1 MAQTAYMAPTTVLVM
16 AVYLMKESPCW
27 LLATT
32 RVRQAESVLQWA
44 ASVNKVE
51 QKAFKT
57 RLEAL
62 RNEIKKQQEQLEHE
76 EPPKVDAILS
86 DRDAHV
92 SDLVADATLRNRSII
107 MFGCWCTT
115 LGMFFHLSTRDVMRT
130 SWVPRFALLALKIVQ
145 FPFNVYVLR
154 RIGSRLSLVYSMAA
168 LSVIAGSLAVVDV
181 YRGQYAVDSGV
192 TVSWLLVFEF
202 TVTTLY
208 AYSAEL
214 YLMVVRGAGVGLCY
228 VSGRM
233 GAIAGPFLND
243 VYTLHLRGVAYSV
256 AAVLLLLF
264 ARLAFS
270 LPETT
275 RLPLANTIRGLK
287 DDKWNLHSPL
297 RLARSKEDIRGG
309 SKSGRSRSIVSKT
322 ARGGPAAARAS

>member
-1 MAQTAYMAPTTVLVM
+1 MPTSQT
-16 AVYLMKESPCW
+16 W
-27 LLATT
+27 WRT
-32 RVRQAESVLQWA
+32 RP
-44 ASVNKVE
+44 
-51 QKAFKT
+51 F
-57 RLEAL
+57 
-62 RNEIKKQQEQLEHE
+62 
-76 EPPKVDAILS
+76 
-86 DRDAHV
+86 
-92 SDLVADATLRNRSII
+92 I

-115 LGMFFHLSTRDVMRT
+115 LGMFFHRSTRDVMRT

-168 LSVIAGSLAVVDV
+168 LSVIAG

-208 AYSAEL
+208 AYSAAL
-214 YLMVVRGAGVGLCY
+214 YPTVVRGAGVGLCY

-287 DDKWNLHSPL
+287 DKWNLRSPL
-297 RLARSKEDIRGG
+297 RLARSKEANRGG